1 MQVVTT
7 NNTNWDELINHMK
20 EGNPIIIPT
29 DTNYAL
35 ACFPDSI
42 EAIDKIF
49 LYKKRKKNK
58 PLSLF
63 FLDPN
68 DWEKYGDTE
77 NKNLL
82 KLIVG
87 KFWPGPLNI
96 IIKKKVFDY
105 DYMLN
110 NGETI
115 ALGCVSNPSWRKFM
129 SNLNG
134 KAIGMTSSNISG
146 TADDILV
153 TEEIAFN
160 HMKNKVKYFLESKQP
175 IKNTKSSTIITIKN
189 GGVEVLREGDISTAT
204 LTDYLHK
211 EGYSVNGK

>member
-1 MQVVTT
+1 MQVITD
-7 NNTNWDELINHMK
+7 NNTNFKDLILHMR

-29 DTNYAL
+29 DTNYNL

-49 LYKKRKKNK
+49 LYKKRKKDK

-68 DWEKYGDTE
+68 DWEKYGYAE
-77 NKNLL
+77 NKELLNL
-82 KLIVG
+82 IID

-96 IIKKKVFDY
+96 VLKKKISNY

-110 NGETI
+110 NSDTI
-115 ALGCVSNPSWRKFM
+115 SLGCVSNPSWRSFM

-134 KAIGMTSSNISG
+134 NAIGITSSNISG
-146 TADDILV
+146 MADDALV
-153 TEEIAFN
+153 TKEMALD
-160 HMKNKVKYFLESKQP
+160 HMNNKIEYLLESKQP
-175 IKNTKSSTIITIKN
+175 IKTTKSSTIIAIENDGIKI
-189 GGVEVLREGDISTAT
+189 LRDGDISIEM
-204 LTDYLHK
+204 LTDLLHK

>member
-7 NNTNWDELINHMK
+7 NNINWDELINHMK
-20 EGNPIIIPT
+20 KGNPIIIPT

-115 ALGCVSNPSWRKFM
+115 ALGCISNPSWRNFM
-129 SNLNG
+129 NNLNG

-146 TADDILV
+146 TVDDILV

-160 HMKNKVKYFLESKQP
+160 HMRNKVKYF
-175 IKNTKSSTIITIKN
+175 
-189 GGVEVLREGDISTAT
+189 VE
-204 LTDYLHK
+204 
-211 EGYSVNGK
+211 

>member
-1 MQVVTT
+1 MQVITDS
-7 NNTNWDELINHMK
+7 NTNWNKVIDHMK
-20 EGNPIIIPT
+20 DGNPIIVPS
-29 DTNYAL
+29 DTNYIL

-49 LYKKRKKNK
+49 LYKNRKKDK

-68 DWEKYGDTE
+68 DWDKYGEAE
-77 NKNLL
+77 NKHLL
-82 KLIVG
+82 KLITE

-110 NGETI
+110 NSETI
-115 ALGCVSNPSWRKFM
+115 ALGCISNSSWRNFM

-134 KAIGMTSSNISG
+134 KAIGITSSNISG
-146 TADDILV
+146 TVDDTLV
-153 TEEIAFN
+153 TKEIAFSQ
-160 HMKNKVKYFLESKQP
+160 MGNKVRYFLESKQP
-175 IKNTKSSTIITIKN
+175 IENTKSSTIIAIKN
-189 GGVEVLREGDISTAT
+189 DGVEVLREGDISTEI
-204 LTDYLHK
+204 LTTYLHK
-211 EGYSVNGK
+211 EGYFVNGN